1 MIEIENLS
9 LDLGSFAIDSLSLT
23 VNNGEFFMIV
33 GPSGAGKTIL
43 LEAIAGIR
51 SLCGGKVRIAGLD
64 VTELPPEK
72 RKVALVYQDYAL
84 FPHMSVLRNIE
95 WGLKFIDTPDKKKV
109 GELIDLFKLAPLLN
123 RSPETLSGGEQQRVS
138 LARSLAVNPTLL
150 LLDEPLSALDPS
162 FREELSDYLGEINKA
177 GMTIIMVTHNF
188 GEVLSL
194 GSRVAVITDGSLQ
207 QIGDVRT
214 VFREPANRRV
224 AEFVGMKNIIAC
236 TVSNKK
242 AFVENHSEVIEIFDS
257 IPEKKGFIG
266 IRPEEIKI
274 SKAHPLSDKNTFH
287 GKTVSLVPRGM
298 VFDVTVQTETGFR
311 FTANVLS
318 SDLVSGD
325 IRTGEECW
333 INFDPKSIHVF

>member
-1 MIEIENLS
+1 MIEIKDLS
-9 LDLGSFAIDSLSLT
+9 LDLGSFAIDSLSLK
-23 VNNGEFFMIV
+23 VDYAEFFMIV

-51 SLCGGKVRIAGLD
+51 PLCRGKVMIGGRD
-64 VTELPPEK
+64 VTDLPPEK

-84 FPHMSVLRNIE
+84 FPHMSVLHNIE
-95 WGLKFIDTPDKKKV
+95 WGLKFTENPDKNKV
-109 GELIDLFKLAPLLN
+109 GELIDLFRLAPLLN

-138 LARSLAVNPTLL
+138 LARSLAVKPTLL

-162 FREELSDYLGEINKA
+162 FREELSDYLGEINKT

-207 QIGDVRT
+207 QTGDVRT

-224 AEFVGMKNIIAC
+224 AEFVGMKNIIEC
-236 TVSNKK
+236 RVCDKT
-242 AFVENHSEVIEIFDS
+242 AFVENHPEVIEMFDS
-257 IPEKKGFIG
+257 IPEKKGILG
-266 IRPEEIKI
+266 LRPEDIRI
-274 SKAHPLSDKNTFH
+274 SKVRPLSKKNTFH

-311 FTANVLS
+311 LTANVLS
-318 SDLVSGD
+318 SDLVSCD

-333 INFDPKSIHVF
+333 INFDPKSVHVF

>member
-1 MIEIENLS
+1 MIEIEDIS
-9 LDLGSFAIDSLSLT
+9 LDLGSFSIDSLSLT

-51 SLCGGKVRIAGLD
+51 SLCGGKIRIAGRD

-84 FPHMSVLRNIE
+84 FPHMSVVRNIE
-95 WGLKFIDTPDKKKV
+95 WGLKFIDKPDKKRV

-207 QIGDVRT
+207 QTGDVRT

-236 TVSNKK
+236 RVCNEK
-242 AFVENHSEVIEIFDS
+242 AFVENHTEVIEIS
-257 IPEKKGFIG
+257 GSLPEKNGFIG

-274 SKAHPLSDKNTFH
+274 SKARPISDKNTFH

-311 FTANVLS
+311 LTANVLS

-333 INFDPKSIHVF
+333 MNFEPNSIHVF

>member
-1 MIEIENLS
+1 MIEIEDLS
-9 LDLGSFAIDSLSLT
+9 LDLGSFAINSLSLK
-23 VNNGEFFMIV
+23 VDNGEFFMVV

-51 SLCGGKVRIAGLD
+51 PLSGGKIRVAGRD

-84 FPHMSVLRNIE
+84 FPHMSVLHNIE
-95 WGLKFIDTPDKKKV
+95 WGLKFIDKPDKKRV
-109 GELIDLFKLAPLLN
+109 GELIDLFRLAPLLN

-138 LARSLAVNPTLL
+138 LARSLAVKPTLL

-207 QIGDVRT
+207 QTDDVRT
-214 VFREPANRRV
+214 VFREPANIKV

-236 TVSNKK
+236 RVCDKK
-242 AFVENHSEVIEIFDS
+242 AFIENHIEIIEISDS
-257 IPEKKGFIG
+257 IPEKKGFLG
-266 IRPEEIKI
+266 IRPEEIQVSKI
-274 SKAHPLSDKNTFH
+274 RPLSNQNTFH

-311 FTANVLS
+311 LTANVLS
-318 SDLVSGD
+318 SDLVSSD